1 MKGQAIGAE
10 AHVALL
16 HRSLQE
22 LLHFAQ
28 LCFSGLAADAVLE
41 AHDLDP
47 QHGVG
52 HEGCDV
58 RPQRHLGKV
67 IHVVAGVIPGDFF
80 SHLAQHGFGDVLYSG
95 EAINDRL
102 LLARLLGTKAG
113 AEAAVAHQHRGRTVA
128 HHLG

>member
-1 MKGQAIGAE
+1 MKGRAISAE

-16 HRSLQE
+16 HRSFKE

-28 LCFSGLAADAVLE
+28 LCLRGLAADAVLE

-52 HEGCDV
+52 HEGGNV
-58 RPQRHLGKV
+58 RAQRHVGKV

-80 SHLAQHGFGDVLYSG
+80 SHLAQHGFGNVLYPG

-102 LLARLLGTKAG
+102 LLARLLGAKTG
-113 AEAAVAHQHRGRTVA
+113 AEAAVAHQHRGRAVA